1 MSNDDPRDEAPTVIH
16 EGLSK
21 TASFFFRDRKFALP
35 GKYETLADAKKAAE
49 EKCRLMGW
57 RG

>member
-1 MSNDDPRDEAPTVIH
+1 MSNKDPRDETPSVIY

-21 TASFFFRDRKFALP
+21 TASFFFRDKKYALP
-35 GKYETLADAKKAAE
+35 GKYGSLCDAKKAAE

-57 RG
+57 NG